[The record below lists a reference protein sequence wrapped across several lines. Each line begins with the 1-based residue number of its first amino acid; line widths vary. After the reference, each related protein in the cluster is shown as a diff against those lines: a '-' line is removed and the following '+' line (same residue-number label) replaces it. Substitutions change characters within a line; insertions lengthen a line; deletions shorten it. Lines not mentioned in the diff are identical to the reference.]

1 MVHVIHLVLD
11 ERVVMKNELG
21 SVLQKMVVTLPS
33 VNLEILMKTAT
44 SITQDNIQVF
54 LNGTPCRLVN
64 FTDFS
69 STVVLHLFGNS
80 SSINHPTVQGYIFGA
95 ADPVVE

>member
-1 MVHVIHLVLD
+1 MIRVIRLVL
-11 ERVVMKNELG
+11 EETVIMKNELR
-21 SVLQKMVVTLPS
+21 SVLQKMAMTLPS

-54 LNGTPCRLVN
+54 LHGKPCRLVN
-64 FTDFS
+64 FTVFS

-80 SSINHPTVQGYIFGA
+80 VFINHSTIQCYIF
-95 ADPVVE
+95 